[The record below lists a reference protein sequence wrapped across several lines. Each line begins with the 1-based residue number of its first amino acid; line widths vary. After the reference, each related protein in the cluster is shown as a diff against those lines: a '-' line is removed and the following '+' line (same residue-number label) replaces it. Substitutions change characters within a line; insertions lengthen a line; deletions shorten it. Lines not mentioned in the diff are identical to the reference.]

1 MTPVRRAASFP
12 TTPRILVAVL
22 RFVDP
27 TGERAAEKI
36 LRAVS
41 GLLMIAL
48 MEDALTERGFAIM
61 FS

>member
-1 MTPVRRAASFP
+1 
-12 TTPRILVAVL
+12 VAVL